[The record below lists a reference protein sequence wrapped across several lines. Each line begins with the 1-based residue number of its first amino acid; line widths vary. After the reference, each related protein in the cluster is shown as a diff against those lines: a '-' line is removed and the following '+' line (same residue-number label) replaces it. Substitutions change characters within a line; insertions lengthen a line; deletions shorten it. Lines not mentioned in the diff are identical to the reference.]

1 MAQNPLNRREFA
13 RQLAAG
19 AGALAGSAGLA
30 AGQDRVNPGNRP
42 KPAAP
47 RRGGGNDSAPDSLP
61 ASLKGKHS
69 PTTGALA
76 EDGAAFHEAARDIP
90 VRADFDVIVC
100 GGGPAGFTAALASA
114 RSGAKTALLE
124 VNGCVGGVWTA
135 GMLSWIIDSKNKP
148 GIMRELVARL
158 ETDKLGRYVES
169 SFVYHPEPMKLAL
182 ENLLLESG
190 VTIRLHTR
198 VVGAVADDNDRLTT
212 VLTESKSGREAWTA
226 KAFVDCTGD
235 GDLAAQAGCGFEYGR
250 PGDGVTQPMSLMT
263 IFTGCDTDG
272 IAAFIRGQCEPR
284 GLGNPKSNL
293 LAEFRRAG
301 IEPSYGG
308 PTIFEIR
315 DGLYAMMVNHQY
327 NASAINADEVS
338 EATLQ
343 ARREVHALAASLRK
357 LGGPWAGIDL
367 MGTAEQI
374 GTREGRR
381 ILGRYYVKDED
392 LRDGATFEDGICRVT
407 FGIDVHSTKPDE
419 TKGIESKPFKSK
431 PYDIPLRALI
441 ARDVSGLLMAGRC
454 ISGGFI
460 AHSSYRVTG
469 DAVTMGEAAG
479 VTAALS
485 AKTRT
490 LPHEIPFSEVSQAL
504 GEIRAD
510 AEGRV
515 AASA

>member
-235 GDLAAQAGCGFEYGR
+235 GDLAAQAGCEFEYGR
-250 PGDGVTQPMSLMT
+250 PGDGVTQPMSLMAL
-263 IFTGCDTDG
+263 FHGVKTDD
-272 IAAFIRGQCEPR
+272 IAPFVNHLAEER
-284 GLGNPKSNL
+284 GLGRGKANF
-293 LAEFRRAG
+293 LAELRRGG
-301 IEPSYGG
+301 IDPSYGG
-308 PTIFEIR
+308 PSIFEIH
-315 DGLYAMMVNHQY
+315 DGLYAMMANHQY
-327 NASAINADEVS
+327 NVSAVNADDVT
-338 EATLQ
+338 EATLE
-343 ARREVHALAASLRK
+343 ARRENYAMIAALRK
-357 LGGPWAGIDL
+357 MGGPWKNVEIVSTG
-367 MGTAEQI
+367 EQI
-374 GTREGRR
+374 GTREARR
-381 ILGRYYVKDED
+381 IHGRYTVTDDD
-392 LRDGATFEDGICRVT
+392 LKNGSRFDDGICRVT
-407 FGIDVHSTKPDE
+407 FGIDVHSTKPGE
-419 TKGIESKPFKSK
+419 TKAIESKPFKSQ
-431 PYDIPLRALI
+431 PYDIPLRSLI
-441 ARDVSGLLMAGRC
+441 AADVDGLMVAGRC

-469 DAVTMGEAAG
+469 DAVAMGEAAG
-479 VTAALS
+479 VACAVAARE
-485 AKTRT
+485 KV
-490 LPHEIPFSEVSQAL
+490 LPHEVPFEAL
-504 GEIRAD
+504 NATT
-510 AEGRV
+510 A
-515 AASA
+515 